1 MPRKPDPVAQYR
13 ISIHIDKGY
22 RYASTQPATVDPETG
37 IRKYRRIHW
46 GTVDDNNRFIPG
58 KAYLFSPIEERSKLI
73 FPEGWDLSEIEKLS
87 GNRKPGRPVIESQDD
102 NRLYGDIWLLEQI
115 AETTGIRR
123 DLLKTFNGSREM
135 TDAVM
140 TLAMYLLCGKGTYN
154 QLASWQRIAKVPYT
168 KPLSSPY
175 ITMITQTITEQNR
188 MDLLRLRAARLKDHE
203 LCAVDS
209 TSRSAWG
216 SSLADIHYGKNK
228 DRLPLPQTLEVVVYT
243 LDGHMPVYY
252 RTFAG
257 NTPDSRSLET
267 ILHDLA
273 NASFKNVILI
283 TDRGYESIRNLE
295 LYIDR
300 KQPMIMGT
308 KVGQKHVRKE
318 IDLFGSFDHHPEGM
332 EIDPKERIYY
342 KQYDLEYQI
351 EGQRSNV
358 KQADR
363 LKLNLYF
370 DPMRRSSELV
380 DLDVAI
386 KCQREALERILKD
399 QVPLDDDVTIKR
411 AYCYYKLDY
420 NETTRLLK
428 GFCLDE
434 KKVSKKRLEAGFFA
448 NTTLKIDADPVTAQH
463 HYKLRDEQEKYFSMM
478 KGLMGA
484 DRQRNWSES
493 GKTGRLFILFVAQ
506 ILGCYLSNV
515 RKDKLNDKY
524 DSVADVLGEMRPI
537 RYIEHPNTKGFITP
551 FVGGQVT
558 ICEAFGFEIP
568 EGCAP
573 EYVVRK
579 TNKGKRG
586 RPRKNALVVK
596 DQ

>member
-1 MPRKPDPVAQYR
+1 MSRKPDPEAQYR
-13 ISIHIDKGY
+13 IAIHVDKGY
-22 RYASTQPATVDPETG
+22 RYASTQPAFVDPESG
-37 IRKYRRIHW
+37 KRAYRRIHW

-58 KAYLFSPIEERSKLI
+58 KAYIFASIEERSKLI
-73 FPEGWDLSEIEKLS
+73 FPKDWDLSEIEKLS
-87 GNRKPGRPVIESQDD
+87 GNRKPGRPIIESQDD
-102 NRLYGDIWLLEQI
+102 NRLYGDIWLLEKI
-115 AETTGIRR
+115 AETTGIRK
-123 DLLKTFNGSREM
+123 DLMKVFDGNKEM

-140 TLAMYLLCGKGTYN
+140 TLAMYLLCGKDTYN
-154 QLASWQRIAKVPYT
+154 QLASWQRIVKAPYAKVLT
-168 KPLSSPY
+168 SPY
-175 ITMITQTITEQNR
+175 ITMLTQKISEQNR
-188 MDLLRLRAARLKDHE
+188 MDLLKLRSARLRSNE

-216 SSLADIHYGKNK
+216 ESLSDIRYGKNK
-228 DRLPLPQTLEVVVYT
+228 DHLSLAQTLEVVVYT

-267 ILHDLA
+267 ILHDLEHA
-273 NASFKNVILI
+273 GFKDVVLI

-295 LYIDR
+295 IYIDR

-318 IDLFGSFDHHPEGM
+318 IDAFGIFDHHPGGM
-332 EIDPKERIYY
+332 EIDQKERIYY

-351 EGQRSNV
+351 EGRRDNV
-358 KQADR
+358 KQADM

-370 DPMRRSSELV
+370 DPMRRSSELL
-380 DLDVAI
+380 DLDIAVTTQQ
-386 KCQREALERILKD
+386 KALEKLLEE
-399 QVPLDDDVTIKR
+399 QLPLDDDATIRR
-411 AYCYYKLDY
+411 AYCYYNLEY

-428 GFCLDE
+428 TFSLDE
-434 KKVSKKRLEAGFFA
+434 KKIERKKREAGFFA
-448 NTTLKIDADPVTAQH
+448 NTTLKINADPMIAQH
-463 HYKLRDEQEKYFSMM
+463 HYRLRDEQEKYFSMM

-506 ILGCYLSNV
+506 ILGCYLGNI
-515 RKDKLNDKY
+515 RKTKLEGQF
-524 DSVADVLGEMRPI
+524 DSIADVLGEMRPI

-551 FVGGQVT
+551 FVGKQVD

-579 TNKGKRG
+579 TTKGKRG
-586 RPRKNALVVK
+586 RPRKNQLVVK
-596 DQ
+596 E